1 MSSSSR
7 SIAAARQKRAGEQS
21 QTMNTTRPVTSISS
35 QGAFAQQYQQQ
46 MMAQNIPVGSK
57 NVRVAQNKT
66 PVQATRTN
74 INSNQKF
81 QQQQLEQQEQTT
93 KISVSNAIG
102 LVTLRLGRLETL
114 VSDAIDQG
122 GFNNDNT
129 TESTQIPSNM
139 KLVSDEVFENIVNRI
154 NLLES
159 KIIQFANQNE
169 KIEKLENEI
178 INMQSSTIA
187 LNALLTSFINDTNE
201 KFVDYENALAEIE
214 QNFVINAND
223 MNTITE
229 ENEDTNLLENVEDT
243 NDESLH
249 SNDLE
254 NDNKSSKNE
263 SGESGESVDTSET
276 N

>member
-1 MSSSSR
+1 
-7 SIAAARQKRAGEQS
+7 
-21 QTMNTTRPVTSISS
+21 
-35 QGAFAQQYQQQ
+35 
-46 MMAQNIPVGSK
+46 
-57 NVRVAQNKT
+57 
-66 PVQATRTN
+66 
-74 INSNQKF
+74 
-81 QQQQLEQQEQTT
+81 
-93 KISVSNAIG
+93 
-102 LVTLRLGRLETL
+102 
-114 VSDAIDQG
+114 
-122 GFNNDNT
+122 
-129 TESTQIPSNM
+129 M

-263 SGESGESVDTSET
+263 SVESVDTSET

>member
-1 MSSSSR
+1 
-7 SIAAARQKRAGEQS
+7 
-21 QTMNTTRPVTSISS
+21 
-35 QGAFAQQYQQQ
+35 
-46 MMAQNIPVGSK
+46 
-57 NVRVAQNKT
+57 
-66 PVQATRTN
+66 
-74 INSNQKF
+74 
-81 QQQQLEQQEQTT
+81 
-93 KISVSNAIG
+93 
-102 LVTLRLGRLETL
+102 
-114 VSDAIDQG
+114 
-122 GFNNDNT
+122 
-129 TESTQIPSNM
+129 
-139 KLVSDEVFENIVNRI
+139 
-154 NLLES
+154 
-159 KIIQFANQNE
+159 
-169 KIEKLENEI
+169 
-178 INMQSSTIA
+178 MQSSTIA

-263 SGESGESVDTSET
+263 SVESVDTSET